1 MEDASTESSKGR
13 PRAILAIGAHP
24 DDIELGCG
32 GTLAKLGAEGVPV
45 RALIFSK
52 GRRGA
57 VNDEDRAI
65 ETRVALGQI
74 GITDIHVYDF
84 EDTKLWLNVT
94 DLISVIEQHVR
105 ELKPFRV
112 YTMFHQDRHQDH
124 RAVHE
129 ASTVACRS
137 VDQLLGYETPSSYPN
152 FTPTVFEAIGDH
164 IEKKV
169 RALHSHKSQGERVY
183 MQEEQI
189 RSAANF
195 RGTQIGV
202 GPAEGFIPY
211 KMIM

>member
-1 MEDASTESSKGR
+1 MEVASSECSKGQS
-13 PRAILAIGAHP
+13 RAILAIGAHP

-32 GTLAKLGAEGVPV
+32 GTLAKLGAQGVPV

-52 GRRGA
+52 GRRG
-57 VNDEDRAI
+57 VINDEDRST

-94 DLISVIEQHVR
+94 DLISVIEEHVR
-105 ELKPFRV
+105 ELNPFRV

-137 VDQLLGYETPSSYPN
+137 VDQLLGYETPAPTPILRRQSLRPSATRSRRKCRPCTVTRARAN
-152 FTPTVFEAIGDH
+152 AFTCRKSKSAARQIFE
-164 IEKKV
+164 EP
-169 RALHSHKSQGERVY
+169 
-183 MQEEQI
+183 
-189 RSAANF
+189 RSASDRP
-195 RGTQIGV
+195 RGSFHT
-202 GPAEGFIPY
+202 
-211 KMIM
+211 K